1 MQVDIPTVPDRD
13 PMGTDLKMNDCIV
26 WLFQRSMILPIY
38 PGRRYP
44 RLPQNPT
51 MKEIPSELLVKSPG
65 IFHGYVGGILEKMLF
80 DFFNPKHW
88 GKDPI

>member
-13 PMGTDLKMNDCIV
+13 PMGTDLKINDCIV

-51 MKEIPSELLVKSPG
+51 MKEIPSELLVKGPG
-65 IFHGYVGGILEKMLF
+65 YIPRVCGWNLK
-80 DFFNPKHW
+80 DFLNPKHW